1 MDLSGRRMDLA
12 NGYNYFSPETEWY
25 HAARTKFLN
34 GELGLHE
41 GLWGKPYF
49 DLGAGNIEM
58 AT

>member
-1 MDLSGRRMDLA
+1 MDLA

-25 HAARTKFLN
+25 HAARTKWLN
-34 GELGLHE
+34 GEMDLHE

-58 AT
+58 AI